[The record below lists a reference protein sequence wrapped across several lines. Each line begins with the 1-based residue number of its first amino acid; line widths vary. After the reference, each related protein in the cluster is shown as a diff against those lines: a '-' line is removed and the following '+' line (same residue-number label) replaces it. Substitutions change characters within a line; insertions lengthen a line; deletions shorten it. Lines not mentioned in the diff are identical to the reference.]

1 MQKKIIVACT
11 KKWFLKNI
19 NLLKIKKKN
28 LIIIRE
34 KKSLNIKNLNRINPR
49 MIFFPHWSFK
59 IKNDILK
66 KFNCI
71 CFHTAPLPYGRGGSP
86 IQNLI
91 LKKFKK
97 TPVCAIKM
105 TNNIDAGPIYLK
117 RNISLSGN
125 LDEIFDRISLRIV
138 EMIKIII
145 NKNISAKKQV
155 GKIVIFKR
163 LKETNSEIR
172 GYENINTIYDKIRM
186 LSSSEYPNSFIK
198 KGNYKIY
205 LTKPIL
211 KKKQIYCEAKI
222 LKIKKNIK

>member
-1 MQKKIIVACT
+1 MQKKIIIASS

-19 NLLKIKKKN
+19 NLLKVKKKN
-28 LIIIRE
+28 LIIIND
-34 KKSLNIKNLNRINPR
+34 KKKLSIKNLEKIKPK

-59 IKNDILK
+59 VNNSILK

-71 CFHTAPLPYGRGGSP
+71 CFHTSPLPYGRGGSP

-91 LKKFKK
+91 LKKFKS

-105 TNNIDAGPIYLK
+105 TNKIDAGPIYLK

-125 LDEIFDRISLRIV
+125 LNEIFDRISLRII

-145 NKNISAKKQV
+145 NKNISPKKQV

-163 LKETNSEIR
+163 LRKNNSEIK
-172 GYENINTIYDKIRM
+172 GYENIITIYDKIRM
-186 LSSSEYPNSFIK
+186 LNSSEYPNAFIK
-198 KGNYKIY
+198 KGGFKVY
-205 LTKPIL
+205 LTKPII
-211 KKKQIYCEAKI
+211 KKKQIFCEARI
-222 LKIKKNIK
+222 YKN